1 MEFSFYGVIFVILF
15 VKLLFSNEGKRYFWK
30 IKYEIVYFFKDI
42 FNIFVLERRKM
53 TLKGLLSREYGNYV
67 IKRDKILIFGVKILI
82 VLLIEY

>member
-67 IKRDKILIFGVKILI
+67 IKCDKILIFGVKILI